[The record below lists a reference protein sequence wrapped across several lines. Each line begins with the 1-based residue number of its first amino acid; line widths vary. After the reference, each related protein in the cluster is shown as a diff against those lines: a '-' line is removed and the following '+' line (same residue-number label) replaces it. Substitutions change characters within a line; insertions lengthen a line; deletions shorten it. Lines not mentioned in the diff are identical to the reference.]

1 MKTNNVFSHLFMVA
15 ALTVGIMGCSSDS
28 NDETKIDDIPP
39 YKVEIVDFSKYEDP
53 CEVILGTWDLTVST
67 SPAHQAT
74 SIVFYSDKTWKAGGW
89 IGSKDQGSYSIVD
102 NRMNVKDATEYEWLL
117 RLNYSEEDCD
127 TFGLV
132 VAENM
137 MYLSTLGDNDTKT
150 FYEFQH
156 RSEK

>member
-1 MKTNNVFSHLFMVA
+1 MLLHLQC
-15 ALTVGIMGCSSDS
+15 LTKNHPNMPRQ
-28 NDETKIDDIPP
+28 ERTKKMITRTD
-39 YKVEIVDFSKYEDP
+39 
-53 CEVILGTWDLTVST
+53 
-67 SPAHQAT
+67 
-74 SIVFYSDKTWKAGGW
+74 FYSDKTWKAGGW

-117 RLNYSEEDCD
+117 RLNYSEEDYD